1 MKIKIFILV
10 CITMCLV
17 CALCVYAATEE
28 WDYDGQHQI
37 IQVVA
42 DGKGG
47 CAFLR
52 MSTNQVQSLV
62 WLDSTGQ
69 VLYQS
74 VVSNAVIFTCSKKQ
88 VVFRDKLT
96 GETVKQVDA
105 KGTVSLL
112 SDPDGRMDGSLTMQ
126 YYQNTMADKKGF
138 FAIKMVS
145 PPGEQRL
152 VRFKNK

>member
-1 MKIKIFILV
+1 MKIKSFMLV
-10 CITMCLV
+10 CITMCLA
-17 CALCVYAATEE
+17 CALFVYAATEE
-28 WDYDGQHQI
+28 WDHDGQHQI

-52 MSTNQVQSLV
+52 MSTNHIQSLV
-62 WLDSTGQ
+62 WLDSKGQ

-88 VVFRDKLT
+88 VVFSDKQS
-96 GETVKQVDA
+96 GDTVKQVDV

-112 SDPDGRMDGSLTMQ
+112 DDPDRMEGPLTMQ